1 MPVIDTKL
9 NVSFVR
15 CTYAQY
21 SVLSPKDANAIYF
34 VTDRREIYQGES
46 LYSGSAIEFTTAVP
60 DFATAQDNKLYVV
73 TDDQGKVTFYVKGT
87 DSMVPA
93 GGKSEV
99 SVEDLDSILDK
110 DGTALAEDDTKIPT
124 SGAVK
129 EAIEAAL
136 TDYNAAIVD
145 VSADRSEDNTG
156 TVITFTP
163 KEGEP
168 KSVTIADLFLSAA
181 SYDSESH
188 KLTLTVTGSETP
200 VEVDLGE
207 LIPQAV
213 STSDVAMA
221 ANITCTVD
229 VGNYKKGHVIDI
241 STTENLQKFLVGMLS
256 QDSNPTTTQPS
267 ASITLTGAGA
277 KEVGTEFTPN
287 YSAALNVG
295 AYSNNAEGA
304 QPTGVTATAW
314 NVTDTA
320 DNSAATQTGAFD
332 AFTVADNTN
341 YHVSV
346 QVTHTAGN
354 VPTTFLGEPY
364 PAGQIQEGTKSAN
377 SSSVTGYR
385 MGFYGALTDKTETVD
400 SALIRTL
407 SGKSNKKVA
416 KGQKYTIS
424 VPAGVSRI
432 ILAYDASIGDVASIT
447 SAEEFGSEIKDS
459 FVKSNVNVEGA
470 NAYTAISYNVYVK
483 DLAAPQG
490 TATTYSV
497 TI

>member
-1 MPVIDTKL
+1 MPVIDTQL

-21 SVLSPKDANAIYF
+21 SSLSPKDANAIYF
-34 VTDRREIYQGES
+34 VTDRHEIYQGES
-46 LYSGSAIEFTTAVP
+46 IYSGNNIEFTTAVP
-60 DFATAQDNKLYVV
+60 EFDTAEDNKLYVV
-73 TDDQGKVTFYVKGT
+73 TDDSGSVSFYVKGT
-87 DSMVPA
+87 DSVVPA
-93 GGKSEV
+93 GGSDV
-99 SVEDLDSILDK
+99 SIEDLDSILDK
-110 DGTALAEDDTKIPT
+110 DGATLSGDDTKIPT

-129 EAIEAAL
+129 EAIQSAL
-136 TDYNAAIVD
+136 ADYNGAIVN

-168 KSVTIADLFLSAA
+168 KTVTIADLFLSAA
-181 SYDSESH
+181 SYDSDSH
-188 KLTLTVTGSETP
+188 MLSLTVTGSDAP
-200 VEVDLGE
+200 VQVDLGE
-207 LIPQAV
+207 LIPQSI
-213 STSDVAMA
+213 STNDVAMA

-229 VGNYKKGHVIDI
+229 VGNYKKGDVIDI

-287 YSAALNVG
+287 YSASLNPG
-295 AYSNNAEGA
+295 SYSANAEGA
-304 QPTGVTATAW
+304 QPTNVTATAW

-320 DNSAATQTGAFD
+320 SHSAATQTGAFEE
-332 AFTVADNTN
+332 FTVEDATN
-341 YHVSV
+341 YRVSV
-346 QVTHTAGN
+346 EVTHTAGA
-354 VPTTFLGEPY
+354 VPTTFLGQEY
-364 PAGQIQEGTKSAN
+364 PAGQIQAGTKSAN

-385 MGFYGALTDKTETVD
+385 MGFYGSLTDKTGTVD
-400 SALIRTL
+400 SALIRGL

-424 VPAGVSRI
+424 VPAGTQRI

-459 FVKSNVNVEGA
+459 FVKSTVNVEGA
-470 NAYTAISYNVYVK
+470 NAYSAISYNVYVK
-483 DLAAPQG
+483 DLAAAQAN
-490 TATTYSV
+490 ATTYSV

>member
-15 CTYAQY
+15 CTSAQY
-21 SVLSPKDANAIYF
+21 TALSPKDANAIYF
-34 VTDRREIYQGES
+34 VTDTREIYQGES
-46 LYSGSAIEFTTAVP
+46 LYSGNAIEFTTAVP
-60 DFATAQDNKLYVV
+60 EFGTAQDNKLYVV
-73 TDDQGKVTFYVKGT
+73 TDDTGKVTFYVKGE
-87 DSMVPA
+87 DSMIPA
-93 GGKSEV
+93 GGSTAV
-99 SVEDLDSILDK
+99 SIEDLDSILDK
-110 DGTALAEDDTKIPT
+110 DGTSLTEDDTKIPT
-124 SGAVK
+124 SGAVV
-129 EAIEAAL
+129 EAIQDAL
-136 TDYNAAIVD
+136 SGYNAAIVD

-168 KSVTIADLFLSAA
+168 KKVTIADLFLSAA
-181 SYDSESH
+181 NYESESH
-188 KLTLTVTGSETP
+188 ILSLTVTGSDSP
-200 VEVDLGE
+200 VQVDLGE

-213 STSDVAMA
+213 STTDVAMA
-221 ANITCTVD
+221 ANIVCTVD
-229 VGNYKKGHVIDI
+229 VGNYKKGDTIDI

-287 YSAALNVG
+287 YSANLNVG

-314 NVTDTA
+314 SVTDTD

-332 AFTVADNTN
+332 AFTVEDATN

-346 QVTHTAGN
+346 TVTHTAGN
-354 VPTTFLGEPY
+354 IPTTFLGEPY

-385 MGFYGALTDKTETVD
+385 MGFYGALTDKTGSVD
-400 SALIRTL
+400 SALIRSL

-424 VPAGVSRI
+424 IPAGVSRV

-470 NAYTAISYNVYVK
+470 NAYSAISYNVYVK
-483 DLAAPQG
+483 DLAAPQAN
-490 TATTYSV
+490 ATTYSV

>member
-1 MPVIDTKL
+1 MPVIDTQL

-15 CTYAQY
+15 CTFAQY
-21 SVLSPKDANAIYF
+21 NSLSPKDANAIYF
-34 VTDRREIYQGES
+34 VTDRKEIYQGES
-46 LYSGSAIEFTTAVP
+46 LYSGNNIEFTTTVP
-60 DFATAQDNKLYVV
+60 EFATAEDNKLYVV
-73 TDDQGKVTFYVKGT
+73 SDDSGKVSFYVKGT
-87 DSMVPA
+87 DEIVQA
-93 GGKSEV
+93 GGSDV
-99 SVEDLDSILDK
+99 SIEDLDAVLDK
-110 DGTALAEDDTKIPT
+110 DGSALTNDDTKIPT
-124 SGAVK
+124 SGAVT
-129 EAIEAAL
+129 EAIQSAL
-136 TDYNAAIVD
+136 QNYNAAIVD

-163 KEGEP
+163 KEGDP
-168 KSVTIADLFLSAA
+168 KTVTIADLFLSAA

-188 KLTLTVTGSETP
+188 ILSLTVTGSDSP
-200 VEVDLGE
+200 VQVDLGE

-213 STSDVAMA
+213 STADVAMA
-221 ANITCTVD
+221 ANIVCTVD
-229 VGNYKKGHVIDI
+229 VGNYKTGDTIDI

-287 YSAALNVG
+287 YSANLNVG

-314 NVTDTA
+314 SVTDTD
-320 DNSAATQTGAFD
+320 DNSAAAQTGAFD
-332 AFTVADNTN
+332 AFTVEDATN
-341 YHVSV
+341 YRVSV
-346 QVTHTAGN
+346 EVTHTAGN
-354 VPTTFLGEPY
+354 IPTTFLGDPY
-364 PAGQIQEGTKSAN
+364 PAGQIQAGTKSAN

-385 MGFYGALTDKTETVD
+385 MGFYGALTEKTGTVD
-400 SALIRTL
+400 SALVRGLT
-407 SGKSNKKVA
+407 GKSNKKVA

-424 VPAGVSRI
+424 VPAGTQRVV
-432 ILAYDASIGDVASIT
+432 LAYDASIGDVASIT

-470 NAYTAISYNVYVK
+470 NAFTAISYNVYVK
-483 DLAAPQG
+483 DLAAPQAN
-490 TATTYSV
+490 ATTYTV

>member
-1 MPVIDTKL
+1 MPVIDTQL

-21 SVLSPKDANAIYF
+21 SSLSPKDANAIYF
-34 VTDRREIYQGES
+34 VTDRHEIYQGES
-46 LYSGSAIEFTTAVP
+46 LYSGNNIQFTTAVP
-60 DFATAQDNKLYVV
+60 EFDTAEDNKLYVV
-73 TDDQGKVTFYVKGT
+73 TNESGEVSFYVKGT
-87 DSMVPA
+87 DSMVQA
-93 GGKSEV
+93 GGSDV
-99 SVEDLDSILDK
+99 SIEDLDSILDK
-110 DGTALAEDDTKIPT
+110 DGTALSGDDTKIPT

-129 EAIEAAL
+129 EAIQSAL
-136 TDYNAAIVD
+136 ADYSAAIVD
-145 VSADRSEDNTG
+145 VSADRSEDNSG

-163 KEGEP
+163 KEGAP
-168 KSVTIADLFLSAA
+168 KTVTIADLFLSAA

-188 KLTLTVTGSETP
+188 ILSLTVTGAEAP
-200 VEVDLGE
+200 VSVDLGE

-221 ANITCTVD
+221 ANIVCTVD
-229 VGNYKKGHVIDI
+229 VGNYKKGDTIDI

-287 YSAALNVG
+287 YSANLNVG

-314 NVTDTA
+314 SVTDTD
-320 DNSAATQTGAFD
+320 DNSAATRTGAFD
-332 AFTVADNTN
+332 AFTVEDATN
-341 YHVSV
+341 YRVSV
-346 QVTHTAGN
+346 EVTHTAGN
-354 VPTTFLGEPY
+354 IPTTFLGEPY
-364 PAGQIQEGTKSAN
+364 PAGQIQAGTKSAN

-385 MGFYGALTDKTETVD
+385 MGFYGALTDKTGSLD
-400 SALIRTL
+400 SALIRSL

-470 NAYTAISYNVYVK
+470 NAYSAISYNVYVK
-483 DLAAPQG
+483 DLAAPQAN
-490 TATTYSV
+490 ATTYSV

>member
-1 MPVIDTKL
+1 MPVIDTQL

-15 CTYAQY
+15 CTFAQY
-21 SVLSPKDANAIYF
+21 NSLSPKDANAIYF
-34 VTDRREIYQGES
+34 VTDRKEIYQGES
-46 LYSGSAIEFTTAVP
+46 LYSGNNIEFTTTVP
-60 DFATAQDNKLYVV
+60 EFATAEDNKLYVV
-73 TDDQGKVTFYVKGT
+73 SDDSGNVSFYVKGT
-87 DSMVPA
+87 DSMVQA
-93 GGKSEV
+93 GGSDV
-99 SVEDLDSILDK
+99 SIEDLDAVLDK
-110 DGTALAEDDTKIPT
+110 DGTALTNDDTKIPT
-124 SGAVK
+124 SGAVV
-129 EAIEAAL
+129 EAIDAAL
-136 TDYNAAIVD
+136 AGYSGAIVD
-145 VSADRSEDNTG
+145 VSADRSEDNSG

-168 KSVTIADLFLSAA
+168 KTVTIADLFLSAA

-188 KLTLTVTGSETP
+188 MLSLTVTGSEQP
-200 VEVDLGE
+200 VQVDLGE

-213 STSDVAMA
+213 STTDVAMA
-221 ANITCTVD
+221 ANIVCTVD
-229 VGNYKKGHVIDI
+229 VGNYKKGDTIDI

-267 ASITLTGAGA
+267 ASITLSGAGA

-287 YSAALNVG
+287 YSATLNVG
-295 AYSNNAEGA
+295 SYSNNAEGA

-314 NVTDTA
+314 SVTDTD
-320 DNSAATQTGAFD
+320 DNSSTTQSGSFEP
-332 AFTVADNTN
+332 FTVEDSTN

-364 PAGQIQEGTKSAN
+364 PAGQIAAGSKSAN

-385 MGFYGALTDKTETVD
+385 MGFYGALTDKTGTVN
-400 SALIRTL
+400 SALIRSL
-407 SGKSNKKVA
+407 SGKSNKKVT

-424 VPAGVSRI
+424 VPSGASRI

-459 FVKSNVNVEGA
+459 FVKSNVDVEGA
-470 NAYTAISYNVYVK
+470 NAFTAISYNVYVK